1 MLLEPTKQPITQPEN
16 ALEPFLRQLAT
27 LYSLCLLYIYSGEKY
42 AVVPPWKETSSR
54 SLLEEALLFR
64 QGTAAYPT
72 PLLLQ
77 PGFDFLKAFV

>member
-1 MLLEPTKQPITQPEN
+1 MLLEPTKQPLTQPEN
-16 ALEPFLRQLAT
+16 ALEHFLRQLAT
-27 LYSLCLLYIYSGEKY
+27 LHSLCLLHIYSGEKFLLCHL
-42 AVVPPWKETSSR
+42 ERDTSSR
-54 SLLEEALLFR
+54 SLLEEAFLFR